1 MISHRN
7 RKCGILCLCEM
18 NVFYKSEVV
27 NLELEVLKM
36 KIIIIF
42 IDLLMATV
50 LFLLEDFLS
59 NQGIQKEVCCFY
71 QEIILD

>member
-1 MISHRN
+1 MYQYRIQQ
-7 RKCGILCLCEM
+7 LL
-18 NVFYKSEVV
+18 VFETEKSEVV

-50 LFLLEDFLS
+50 LFFV
-59 NQGIQKEVCCFY
+59 GRFF
-71 QEIILD
+71 

>member
-1 MISHRN
+1 MWYTE
-7 RKCGILCLCEM
+7 GG
-18 NVFYKSEVV
+18 KSEVV

-50 LFLLEDFLS
+50 LFFVGSFLS

-71 QEIILD
+71 QEIIQD

>member
-1 MISHRN
+1 MYQYRIQQ
-7 RKCGILCLCEM
+7 LL
-18 NVFYKSEVV
+18 VFETEKSEVV

-42 IDLLMATV
+42 YDYLMATV
-50 LFLLEDFLS
+50 LFLLEDFY
-59 NQGIQKEVCCFY
+59 QIKEYRKKCAVFY

>member
-1 MISHRN
+1 MYQYRIQQ
-7 RKCGILCLCEM
+7 LLFFETE
-18 NVFYKSEVV
+18 KSEVV

-50 LFLLEDFLS
+50 LFFV
-59 NQGIQKEVCCFY
+59 GRFFIK
-71 QEIILD
+71 